1 MEVIHNMQLWINSLN
16 NKNLYL
22 QMIMEMKFKWK
33 EMRIKKK
40 FFNSKS
46 NMKNNKRILKMEIY
60 NNTKKKKKNKTGDL
74 MRKEWNLRSTRNMI
88 PMMKNFIKVVNK
100 VKNNTKK

>member
-74 MRKEWNLRSTRNMI
+74 MRKEWNLRSTLNMI
-88 PMMKNFIKVVNK
+88 PMMKNFMKVVN
-100 VKNNTKK
+100 NNTKK

>member
-60 NNTKKKKKNKTGDL
+60 NNTKKKKNKTGDL
-74 MRKEWNLRSTRNMI
+74 MRKEWKLKSTRIMI

>member
-74 MRKEWNLRSTRNMI
+74 MRKEWNLRSTLNMI
-88 PMMKNFIKVVNK
+88 PMMKNFIKVVN
-100 VKNNTKK
+100 NNTKK

>member
-60 NNTKKKKKNKTGDL
+60 NNTKKKKNKTGDL
-74 MRKEWNLRSTRNMI
+74 MRKEWNLRSTLNMI
-88 PMMKNFIKVVNK
+88 PMMKNFIKVVN
-100 VKNNTKK
+100 NNTKK